1 MIRSPHKIVSWFEE
15 EVAHYTGA
23 PFAVAVDNC
32 TTAIRMCCQY
42 MNVKNV
48 TIPSRTYLSVPQSI
62 IQAGGQVSLKDY
74 DWTGIYQLEPYDIY
88 DAAKRFTSDMYI
100 PNSLMCL
107 SFGIKKN
114 LKLGKGGMILCDK
127 LEVANEL
134 KRLRWS
140 GRTEGVS
147 MSEDPVDT
155 MGDNSYI
162 TPEWAARGLMLLS
175 VYPQDHPD
183 QLEENGYPDLS
194 QYGFMKKHS
203 KTYQGLFHEIH

>member
-1 MIRSPHKIVSWFEE
+1 MK
-15 EVAHYTGA
+15 
-23 PFAVAVDNC
+23 D
-32 TTAIRMCCQY
+32 
-42 MNVKNV
+42 
-48 TIPSRTYLSVPQSI
+48 TII
-62 IQAGGQVSLKDY
+62 IQDKEYKVITIHRYNTDGVY
-74 DWTGIYQLEPYDIY
+74 EPYDIY

-194 QYGFMKKHS
+194 QYGFMKKHTTLRTKLS
-203 KTYQGLFHEIH
+203 RYTRNTHATRSFDAPPHRPQRASSAPPCESSARRAAAGRWGTAPSPPRSSGTSSRRRAA